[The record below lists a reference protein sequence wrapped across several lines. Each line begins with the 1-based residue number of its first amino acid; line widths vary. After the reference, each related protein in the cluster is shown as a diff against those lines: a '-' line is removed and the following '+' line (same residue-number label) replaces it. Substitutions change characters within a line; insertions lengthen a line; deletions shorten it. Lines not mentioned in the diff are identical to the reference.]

1 MPDAKAHL
9 ARSRAGMRLIA
20 QLRLYNEG
28 DIDRLRAFLNDAYQP
43 SALGGSV
50 GDMLARLGEERAAT
64 GKLRVEQVVG
74 IGDHQA
80 IVVLAAQ
87 HGGLYTVSL
96 AVDEEY
102 PHKIVR
108 YEQVTTS

>member
-1 MPDAKAHL
+1 MPDAKTHL

-28 DIDRLRAFLNDAYQP
+28 DFDRLRAFLNDAYQP
-43 SALGGSV
+43 SALDGSV
-50 GDMLARLGEERAAT
+50 EDTLAHLRNERTAT

-96 AVDEEY
+96 TVEEEY
-102 PHKIVR
+102 PHKIAS
-108 YEQVTTS
+108 YEQLPMS

>member
-1 MPDAKAHL
+1 MPDAKVHL

-28 DIDRLRAFLNDAYQP
+28 DADRLRAFLNDAYQP

-50 GDMLARLGEERAAT
+50 DAMLTRLTDERATT

-74 IGDHQA
+74 IGDHQV

-102 PHKIVR
+102 PHKIAS
-108 YEQVTTS
+108 YEQVSMS